1 MDLHGLKFL
10 VVGAGFY
17 GSVIARKIAEELE
30 ENVLVIDQRMHI
42 GGNAFSEID
51 PQTGIEVHKY
61 GSHIFHTSNP
71 QVMEFL
77 KPFMSL
83 NGYRHRVLT
92 CYRNQIYSMPIN
104 LMTINS
110 FFKKN
115 FSPEEAQSFLRGLI
129 QREKITNPDNLED
142 KAVSLI
148 GRQLYDAFIKGYTA
162 KQWQTSPR
170 ELPADIITRL
180 PVRYSYSD
188 RYFSDVYEGIPI
200 EGYGRVFKK
209 ILKHPLISLQL
220 GVDFMQLKSRIPADT
235 RIVYSGPIDRF
246 YNYRMGRLGWRSARF
261 EKECFEKDDFQGTSV
276 MNYADEEIPHLRIH
290 EFKHFHPE
298 RRYSGRTIIFKE
310 YAKSATEN
318 DAPYYPVNT
327 ENDKKLF
334 KKYERFAE
342 KENKVLFGGR
352 LGKYVYA
359 DMHQVIEM
367 ALNTFEEKIRNK
379 NEP

>member
-1 MDLHGLKFL
+1 MDLQGLKFL

-42 GGNAFSEID
+42 GGNSYSEID
-51 PQTGIEVHKY
+51 PQTGIEVHTC
-61 GSHIFHTSNP
+61 GSHIFHTSNSK
-71 QVMEFL
+71 VMGFL

-129 QREKITNPDNLED
+129 QREKITNPANLED

-148 GRQLYDAFIKGYTA
+148 GRELYEAFIKGYTA

-188 RYFSDVYEGIPI
+188 RYFSDVYEGIPL

-209 ILKHPLISLQL
+209 MLKHPLISLQL

-298 RRYSGRTIIFKE
+298 RQYSGRTIIFKE

-318 DAPYYPVNT
+318 DALYYPVNT

-334 KKYERFAE
+334 KKYERLAE

-367 ALNTFEEKIRNK
+367 ALHTFETKIRNK

>member
-1 MDLHGLKFL
+1 MDLHGLKYL

-17 GSVIARKIAEELE
+17 GSVIARKIADELK
-30 ENVLVIDQRMHI
+30 ENVLVIDKRKHI

-83 NGYRHRVLT
+83 NDYRHRVLT

-115 FSPEEAQSFLRGLI
+115 LTPEEARRFLQARTE
-129 QREKITNPDNLED
+129 REKITGPKNLED
-142 KAVSLI
+142 KAISSI
-148 GRQLYDAFIKGYTA
+148 GRELYEAFIKGYTA
-162 KQWQTSPR
+162 KQWQASPR

-180 PVRYSYSD
+180 PVRYTYND
-188 RYFSDVYEGIPI
+188 RYFSDVYEGIPR
-200 EGYGRVFKK
+200 EGYGRVFEKM
-209 ILKHPLISLQL
+209 LKHPRVAVHL
-220 GVDFMQLKSRIPADT
+220 GVDFMQLKLRIPADT
-235 RIVYSGPIDRF
+235 QIVYSGPIDRF
-246 YNYRMGRLGWRSARF
+246 YNYSMGRLGWRSACF

-290 EFKHFHPE
+290 EFKHLHPE
-298 RRYSGRTIIFKE
+298 RDYFGRTLIFKE
-310 YAKSATEN
+310 YAKCATEN
-318 DAPYYPVNT
+318 DTPYYPVNT

-334 KKYERFAE
+334 NKYEELAD

-367 ALNTFEEKIRNK
+367 ALNTFETKIRNK

>member
-1 MDLHGLKFL
+1 MDLQGLKFL

-17 GSVIARKIAEELE
+17 GSVMARKIAEELE

-42 GGNAFSEID
+42 GGNAYSEID
-51 PQTGIEVHKY
+51 PQTGIEVHRY

-71 QVMEFL
+71 KVMEFL

-83 NGYRHRVLT
+83 NEYRHRVLT
-92 CYRNQIYSMPIN
+92 CYQNQIYSMPIN

-115 FSPEEAQSFLRGLI
+115 FSPEEARSFIQGLI
-129 QREKITNPDNLED
+129 QREKITSPDTLED
-142 KAVSLI
+142 KAVSLM
-148 GRQLYDAFIKGYTA
+148 GRQLYEAFIKGYTA

-170 ELPADIITRL
+170 ELPAHIITRL
-180 PVRYSYSD
+180 PIRYNFND
-188 RYFSDVYEGIPI
+188 RYFSDVYEGIPL
-200 EGYGRVFKK
+200 EGYGRVFEN
-209 ILKHPLISLQL
+209 ILKHPLVSVHL
-220 GVDFMQLKSRIPADT
+220 GVDFMQLKARIPADA

-246 YNYRMGRLGWRSARF
+246 YNYRMGKLGWRSARF

-276 MNYADEEIPHLRIH
+276 MNYADEEIPHVRIH

-298 RRYSGRTIIFKE
+298 RKYAGRTTIFKE
-310 YAKSATEN
+310 YAKSPTEN
-318 DAPYYPVNT
+318 DTLYYPVNT

-334 KKYERFAE
+334 KKYEQLAE

-359 DMHQVIEM
+359 DMHQVIDM
-367 ALNTFEEKIRNK
+367 ALKTFETKIKHNH
-379 NEP
+379 ET